1 MIKIF
6 EKIFITLNFTYMC
19 LQMYNDIHHLLTIYI
34 IIEKKKKELFRMLIL
49 TKYFNI
55 IEINQVGFKF
65 FHKYNNACFNVRSL
79 YQFLKMEV

>member
-34 IIEKKKKELFRMLIL
+34 IIEKKKRIV
-49 TKYFNI
+49 
-55 IEINQVGFKF
+55 Q
-65 FHKYNNACFNVRSL
+65 NVDL
-79 YQFLKMEV
+79 DKIF